1 MWNKST
7 VLLTKLAVLSLV
19 SLLISISGCSGKE
32 EARPEAE
39 KSRPRGELAPL
50 PDSLLILAGK
60 QLFHSPALGTANKSC
75 ASCHIEGE
83 DLKGV
88 ADSYPKFSDL
98 AAKEVTLIEMNNLCI
113 EGALKGK
120 PLDQESDAARALA
133 AYIRSL
139 K

>member
-1 MWNKST
+1 MWNKIA
-7 VLLTKLAVLSLV
+7 VLLTKLAVLFLLGLLV
-19 SLLISISGCSGKE
+19 SIGGCSGKE
-32 EARPEAE
+32 ERKPEAE

-50 PDSLLILAGK
+50 PDSLLIAAGK
-60 QLFHSPALGTANKSC
+60 VLFHSPALGTANKSC
-75 ASCHIEGE
+75 ASCHIEGV

-98 AAKEVTLIEMNNLCI
+98 AAREVILIEMNNICI

-120 PLDQESDAARALA
+120 PLDPESDAALALA